1 MIQEASMRKISFL
14 LGLVLLT
21 FVIGMG
27 SWYATPKKDSAKLSL
42 QLGA

>member
-27 SWYATPKKDSAKLSL
+27 SCATPKKDS
-42 QLGA
+42 

>member
-27 SWYATPKKDSAKLSL
+27 SCATPKRTAKLSPNRRL
-42 QLGA
+42 A